1 MNTLNRPDA
10 PDTVRADSAQIQAS
24 KRDWLKKMGR
34 GALLPL
40 ALAATASPPLRA
52 APGPRAGYFPNSIVQ
67 THDGRSLR
75 FYDDVVQGSV
85 VLFNMMYAVCTG
97 ICPGNTANLR
107 EVQAALGSRLGRDV
121 FMVSMTLQPES
132 DTPEVLNDYV
142 ESYGIKPGWLFLTGQ
157 PKEMDVIRR
166 KLGFFND
173 DPRLDGDLANHTG
186 MLRLGNE
193 RLDRWS
199 MMPALSKPNQIARTV
214 LQA

>member
-1 MNTLNRPDA
+1 MTNQKLLGNVPGASGIEA
-10 PDTVRADSAQIQAS
+10 PHGKRA
-24 KRDWLKKMGR
+24 WLKWMGR

-40 ALAATASPPLRA
+40 ALAAGASPPLRA
-52 APGPRAGYFPNSIVQ
+52 AGGPRADYFPNSVVQ

-75 FYDDVVQGSV
+75 FYDDVVRGRV

-107 EVQAALGSRLGRDV
+107 EVQAALGSRLGKDV

-132 DTPEVLNDYV
+132 DTPEVLSDYV
-142 ESYGIKPGWLFLTGQ
+142 EQYDIKPGWLFLTGK
-157 PKEMDVIRR
+157 PREMDLIRR

-173 DPRLDGDLANHTG
+173 DPNIDGDLTNHTG

-199 MMPALSKPNQIARTV
+199 MMPALAKPDQIARNV
-214 LQA
+214 LEA

>member
-1 MNTLNRPDA
+1 MNTLNTLNALNTPHGDEVQ
-10 PDTVRADSAQIQAS
+10 TS
-24 KRDWLKKMGR
+24 KRDWLKWMGR

-40 ALAATASPPLRA
+40 ALAAGAANQLLRA
-52 APGPRAGYFPNSIVQ
+52 APGPRANYFPNSIVQ

-75 FYDDVVQGSV
+75 FYDDVVRGKV

-107 EVQAALGSRLGRDV
+107 EVQAALGNRLGRDV

-132 DTPEVLNDYV
+132 DTPEVLSDYV
-142 ESYGIKPGWLFLTGQ
+142 ESYCIKPGWLFLTGK
-157 PKEMDVIRR
+157 PNEMDLIRR

-173 DPRLDGDLANHTG
+173 DPAIDGDLANHTG

-199 MMPALSKPNQIARTV
+199 MMPALAKPDQIARNV

>member
-1 MNTLNRPDA
+1 MKTLNPTGTPNTRHD
-10 PDTVRADSAQIQAS
+10 DETLSG
-24 KRDWLKKMGR
+24 KRDWLKQMGR

-40 ALAATASPPLRA
+40 AMATTAGSSLRA
-52 APGPRAGYFPNSIVQ
+52 APGPRAHYFPNSIVQ

-75 FYDDVVQGSV
+75 FYDDVVNGRV

-107 EVQAALGSRLGRDV
+107 AVQQALGDRIGRDV
-121 FMVSMTLQPES
+121 FMVSMTLQPQF
-132 DTPEVLNDYV
+132 DTPEVLRDYV
-142 ESYGIKPGWLFLTGQ
+142 KSYSIKPGWLFLTGK
-157 PKEMDVIRR
+157 PADMDVIRR

-199 MMPALSKPNQIARTV
+199 MMPALSNPDQIARNV

>member
-1 MNTLNRPDA
+1 MNTLNALRDA
-10 PDTVRADSAQIQAS
+10 PTSEAQAS
-24 KRDWLKKMGR
+24 KRDCLKWLGR
-34 GALLPL
+34 GALLPVT
-40 ALAATASPPLRA
+40 LAAGAASPSLRA
-52 APGPRAGYFPNSIVQ
+52 APGPRANYFPNSIVQ

-75 FYDDVVQGSV
+75 FYDDVVRGKI

-107 EVQAALGSRLGRDV
+107 EVQAALGSRLGQDV

-132 DTPEVLNDYV
+132 DTPEVLSDYV
-142 ESYGIKPGWLFLTGQ
+142 ESYGIKPGWLFLTGK
-157 PKEMDVIRR
+157 PKEMDLIRR

-173 DPRLDGDLANHTG
+173 DPAIDGDLTNHTG

-199 MMPALSKPNQIARTV
+199 MMPSLAKPDQIARKV

>member
-1 MNTLNRPDA
+1 MISLNTPDVPHPAHDDKA
-10 PDTVRADSAQIQAS
+10 PTS
-24 KRDWLKKMGR
+24 KREWLKWMGR

-40 ALAATASPPLRA
+40 ALATTASPPLRA
-52 APGPRAGYFPNSIVQ
+52 ATGPRANYFPNSTVQ

-75 FYDDVVQGSV
+75 FYDDVVHGRV

-107 EVQAALGSRLGRDV
+107 QVQAALGARLGRDV
-121 FMVSMTLQPES
+121 LMVSMTLQPAF
-132 DTPEVLNDYV
+132 DTPEVLRDYV
-142 ESYGIKPGWLFLTGQ
+142 KSYDIKPGWLFLTGKPQ
-157 PKEMDVIRR
+157 DMDLIRR

-173 DPRLDGDLANHTG
+173 DPLLDSDLANHTG

-199 MMPALSKPNQIARTV
+199 MLPALTSPDQIARTV